1 MTSAD
6 ASSIAITC
14 PKSLLFASGADQGG
28 GGREDDDENARV
40 AEVLSGVS
48 WGMDDAV
55 MGKRI
60 ARKTGLRAAS
70 STR

>member
-6 ASSIAITC
+6 ASSIAMTC
-14 PKSLLFASGADQGG
+14 PKSLFSSGGEQGG

-40 AEVLSGVS
+40 AEVLSGAS
-48 WGMDDAV
+48 WGIGDAV
-55 MGKRI
+55 MGKSI